1 LKLNLGVPQGSMGV
15 RRAPP
20 VPTKRKSVT
29 FDFPPGTT
37 LKASRTS
44 RSQLSRSAAL
54 ALAGKQ
60 MLKKENDAL
69 RTTLARMASGIV
81 PGLMSGGIASTNG
94 GSAELQKV
102 RERLVAAQ
110 TLSSGLGDVQRKIRA
125 KVAELNALDSQQA
138 SYRNGVM
145 NRIAVL
151 RNELKARGAALNAQ
165 MRRIK
170 TPQDRAAVVQQRANL
185 AMKRDGLVAGIQAN
199 AVTYNTGV
207 AQRRTDLQASLA
219 ALSSE
224 YESAQRAS
232 QDAVSLQRRAT
243 ELSSVIEVPPVSM
256 TPRRRRSRRQPLP
269 KPRRSRSRRSPPRAR
284 QSARSTRKKKM
295 GS

>member
-1 LKLNLGVPQGSMGV
+1 MGV

-60 MLKKENDAL
+60 LLKRENDAL
-69 RTTLARMASGIV
+69 RTTIARMASGV

-110 TLSSGLGDVQRKIRA
+110 TLASGLGDVQVKIRS
-125 KVAELNALDSQQA
+125 KVAELNALDTQQA

-185 AMKRDGLVAGIQAN
+185 AMKRDGLVAGIQAS

-207 AQRRTDLQASLA
+207 AQRRTDLQTSLA

-232 QDAVSLQRRAT
+232 QDAASLQRRAT
-243 ELSSVIEVPPVSM
+243 ELSSVIEVPPVSL
-256 TPRRRRSRRQPLP
+256 TPRRRRSRRRPLP
-269 KPRRSRSRRSPPRAR
+269 TPRQTRVRRSPPRAR
-284 QSARSTRKKKM
+284 RSARSTRKKKM

>member
-1 LKLNLGVPQGSMGV
+1 MGA

-20 VPTKRKSVT
+20 VPTNKTKGKSVT

-37 LKASRTS
+37 LRASRIS

-60 MLKKENDAL
+60 LLKRENDAL
-69 RTTLARMASGIV
+69 RTTIARLASGII
-81 PGLMSGGIASTNG
+81 PGLMSGGTASING
-94 GSAELQKV
+94 GSVELQKV

-110 TLSSGLGDVQRKIRA
+110 SLASGLGDVQVKIRS

-151 RNELKARGAALNAQ
+151 RNELKSRGAALNAQ

-207 AQRRTDLQASLA
+207 AQRRTDLQTSLA

-232 QDAVSLQRRAT
+232 QDAAALQRRAT
-243 ELSSVIEVPPVSM
+243 ELSSVIEAPPVSM
-256 TPRRRRSRRQPLP
+256 TPRRRRSRRQPVP
-269 KPRRSRSRRSPPRAR
+269 APRRYRMRRSPPRAR
-284 QSARSTRKKKM
+284 QSARSSRKKKM